1 MTIQSHLSHIMTW
14 LRISKLLPWLVL
26 VGGVIATYLLQQAAF
41 DAARQIQQDNF
52 AYQTHEITLRIEQRL
67 ATYEQVLHGVE
78 GLFSSSKNVSR
89 DEFRTYVAA
98 LGLAHHYPGI
108 QGIGFSLL
116 IPPQEKATHV
126 KTMRKEG
133 FPNYTLRPEGERDL
147 YSPTV
152 LLEPF
157 TGRNLRAFGYDLY
170 AEATCR
176 AAMELA
182 RDWNESAMSGKVTLA
197 QETGPNAQA
206 GFLVFLPVYRNG
218 SAHETLTERRDHII
232 GWVHS
237 SFRMDDLMVGILGE
251 QINKIDLEIW
261 DGENSTLKALMYDND
276 GIFSPTLTKPS
287 LYNSIQQLKFSG
299 HTWSVKVRS
308 LPSFEANLDT
318 ARVTL
323 IQLSGILV
331 SILLSLLVW
340 QLARGRA
347 QALNLAHEL
356 RIAAAAFETQEGIII
371 TDAQGVILRV
381 NQAFTEATGYTTEEV
396 LGQTPRLLKSGRHNA
411 DFYEAMWEHIQ
422 RSGSWQGEI
431 WDRRKNGEIYPK
443 WLTITA
449 IKAADG
455 TVTHYVGTQTD
466 MTERKAAEE
475 EIKSLAFYDPL
486 TRLPNRRLL
495 MDWLEHALASSAR
508 SGKSGALLFIDLDNF
523 KILNDVLGHDIGD
536 LLLQQV
542 AQRLMTCVRRGDTV
556 ARLGGDE
563 FVAIL
568 EDLSEQVVEAAVQ
581 TETIGE
587 KILAALNHPYQLAEH
602 EHRGTA
608 SIGAALFHAHHKSI
622 GELLK
627 QADIAMYQAKKAGRN
642 TLRFFDPQ
650 MQTNI
655 SVRASLETELR
666 DAIENQQFQLYYQI
680 QVDSSLHA
688 LGAEALIRWISPERG
703 MVSPAQFI
711 PLAEETG
718 LILPI
723 GAWVLET
730 ACAQLKAWQQGALTR
745 DLVLAVNV
753 SAKQFRQADFVAQVR
768 DALQRYA
775 VPPMLLKLELTESL
789 LLENIEDTIA
799 IMTVLNEAGV
809 QFSLDDFGTGYS
821 SLQYLKRLP
830 LHQLK
835 IDQSFTRDI
844 GLDINDETIVRTII
858 AMAQN
863 MSLDVIAE
871 GVETEQQ
878 RQLLL
883 KNGCTHYQGY
893 LFGRPVPIEQF
904 EALLKQG

>member
-1 MTIQSHLSHIMTW
+1 MTW

-26 VGGVIATYLLQQAAF
+26 AAGFIATYLVQQAAWT
-41 DAARQIQQDNF
+41 AARQIQQDSF
-52 AYQTHEITLRIEQRL
+52 DYQTHEIILRIEQRL
-67 ATYEQVLHGVE
+67 ATYEQVLHGVK
-78 GLFSSSKNVSR
+78 GLFSSSKSVDR
-89 DEFRTYVAA
+89 DEFRTYVAD
-98 LGLAHHYPGI
+98 LDLTHHYPGI
-108 QGIGFSLL
+108 QGIGFSLI

-126 KTMRKEG
+126 KAMRQEG
-133 FPNYTLRPEGERDL
+133 FANYTLRPEGERDL

-152 LLEPF
+152 LLEPL

-170 AEATCR
+170 SEATSR

-182 RDWNESAMSGKVTLA
+182 LARNESAMSGKVKLP
-197 QETGPNAQA
+197 QETERNVQA
-206 GFLVFLPVYRNG
+206 GFLMFLPVYRKG
-218 SAHETLTERRDHII
+218 SAHETLTERRANII

-261 DGENSTLKALMYDND
+261 DGENSTLEALIYDND
-276 GIFSPTLTKPS
+276 GIFSPSLTKPS
-287 LYNSIQQLKFSG
+287 LYNSILQTKFSG
-299 HTWSVKVRS
+299 HIWSVKVRS

-318 ARVTL
+318 TRVTL

-331 SILLSLLVW
+331 SALLSLLVW

-347 QALNLAHEL
+347 QALKLAQEL
-356 RIAAAAFETQEGIII
+356 RIAAAAFEAQEGIII

-396 LGQTPRLLKSGRHNA
+396 VGQTPRLLKSGRHDA
-411 DFYEAMWEHIQ
+411 DFYAAMWECIQ

-455 TVTHYVGTQTD
+455 AVTHYVGTQTD

-495 MDWLEHALASSAR
+495 MDWLEHALASAAR
-508 SGKSGALLFIDLDNF
+508 SGRAGALLFIDLDNF

-563 FVAIL
+563 FVVIL
-568 EDLSEQVVEAAVQ
+568 EDLSEQVGEAALQ

-602 EHRGTA
+602 EHHGTA
-608 SIGAALFHAHHKSI
+608 SIGAAIFHAHQKSI

-642 TLRFFDPQ
+642 SLRFFDPQ

-655 SVRASLETELR
+655 SVRASLEKELR

-688 LGAEALIRWISPERG
+688 LGAEALIRWITPERG

-730 ACAQLKAWQQGALTR
+730 ACAQLKAWQQRALTR

-753 SAKQFRQADFVAQVR
+753 SAKQFRQIDFVAQVR
-768 DALQRYA
+768 DALQRHA
-775 VPPMLLKLELTESL
+775 IPPMLLKLELTESL

-799 IMTVLNEAGV
+799 TMTALNETGV

-904 EALLKQG
+904 EALLKRG